1 MRKDATIQPNRRVMP
16 VLMLSAGLLLAAG
29 CHRSQ
34 SPDVVATVNGH
45 PIMQADM
52 EKAYQAQL
60 RQDQQAETPSP
71 DQADAARLQVLQALI
86 VQEIVDQRAAKI
98 NLTATDAE
106 VEAKL
111 AQLKAPYTEEQ
122 FDQKLKANKQ
132 TLDDLRR
139 DIHRSITEDKLLNK
153 DVNSKINVTDADV
166 RDYFEKHK
174 GEFNL
179 LEPQYR
185 LAQIQVTDIP
195 TETAGNLQGSKATND
210 ADARKKIQALKNR
223 LESGDDFGTLAMN
236 FSENPNTAPNGGDM
250 GFFSESEMR
259 SNPTVY
265 NALMKLK
272 PGQTTD
278 ILPLLDMQTHRP
290 VGYAIYKLISREPA
304 GQREINDPRVQQAI
318 RQQLHDGRSQ
328 LLKSAY
334 FEMLRNQ
341 AKVVNF
347 YAEQVFKSDAH

>member
-29 CHRSQ
+29 CHRGQ

-153 DVNSKINVTDADV
+153 DVNSKIRSGRQPPARAPV
-166 RDYFEKHK
+166 RQ
-174 GEFNL
+174 
-179 LEPQYR
+179 PC
-185 LAQIQVTDIP
+185 
-195 TETAGNLQGSKATND
+195 
-210 ADARKKIQALKNR
+210 
-223 LESGDDFGTLAMN
+223 
-236 FSENPNTAPNGGDM
+236 
-250 GFFSESEMR
+250 R
-259 SNPTVY
+259 S
-265 NALMKLK
+265 
-272 PGQTTD
+272 
-278 ILPLLDMQTHRP
+278 
-290 VGYAIYKLISREPA
+290 
-304 GQREINDPRVQQAI
+304 DPRVL
-318 RQQLHDGRSQ
+318 RPGLHRGG
-328 LLKSAY
+328 SACAPA
-334 FEMLRNQ
+334 FR
-341 AKVVNF
+341 
-347 YAEQVFKSDAH
+347 